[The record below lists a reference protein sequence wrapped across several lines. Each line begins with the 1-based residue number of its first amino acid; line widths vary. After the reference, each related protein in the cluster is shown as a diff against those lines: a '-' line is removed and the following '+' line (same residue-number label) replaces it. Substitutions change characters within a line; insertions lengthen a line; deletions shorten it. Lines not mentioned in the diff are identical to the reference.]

1 MDPKTK
7 AEQKKY
13 QELVKGHS
21 KKTPIL
27 KHVVL
32 AFLIGGSICLIGQI
46 ALNYFSTV
54 ERTQGEAAATTLA
67 FMIFLGAMATG
78 FGVYDILGEI
88 GGAGAAIPITGFAN
102 TVVASAMEFRREGF
116 LLGMAAKMFVIAGP
130 VLVYGILAGFLV
142 TLIKASLLGLFP

>member
-78 FGVYDILGEI
+78 FGVYDILGKSVVLAQPFRLLDLLI
-88 GGAGAAIPITGFAN
+88 LLWHRLWSLDVKGF
-102 TVVASAMEFRREGF
+102 F
-116 LLGMAAKMFVIAGP
+116 
-130 VLVYGILAGFLV
+130 
-142 TLIKASLLGLFP
+142 